1 MSTARAADRTQFVRL
16 TGGQALVAAL
26 RAQGVDAVFGLPG
39 VQLDF
44 AFDALYEAR
53 NAIAVYHTRHEQAVS
68 YMADAYA
75 RTTGRPGVCLTVPG
89 PGVLN
94 AAAGLST
101 AYACSSPVLC
111 LTGQM
116 PSRDIGRGR
125 GMLHEVNNQLG
136 ALRSV
141 TKWVARVDRP
151 DAAPAVIA
159 EAFRHM
165 LTGRPRP
172 VAVEVPPDVLEA
184 VQDVAPP
191 ERVDVQAV
199 RPDPDVVARAAA
211 PLGRAE
217 RPLIVAGGGV
227 TRAAAW
233 GPLRE
238 LAAMLEAPVVATENA
253 KGAVS
258 DRHYLG
264 QNTVAGQELV
274 PASDVILIAGTRFRQ
289 PAGSDWGPKPGQTL
303 IQLDVD
309 PEEIGRNCAVAVG
322 IVADAAE
329 GLAALVDAVPRHNRA
344 RASRE
349 EELTAL
355 KARARVRLESIQPQ
369 ASYIDAIRA
378 VLPDDGI
385 LVGEVTQ
392 LAYWANVGY
401 PVYVPRTYLT
411 AGYQGTLGHG
421 LATALGAQVAAPG
434 RKVVSISGD
443 GGFMYNVQELST
455 AVRHRLNVVAV
466 VFNDNVFGNVL
477 RTQREKFGGRV
488 IASELTNPDFP
499 RLAEAFGVDGFR
511 ADSPDA
517 LRAAL
522 ERALSHDRPALIEVP
537 IGEVPPARS
546 VVWAGFRDYW

>member
-1 MSTARAADRTQFVRL
+1 MSTARAADRTQFVHL

-111 LTGQM
+111 LTGQV

-199 RPDPDVVARAAA
+199 RPDP
-211 PLGRAE
+211 
-217 RPLIVAGGGV
+217 AGC
-227 TRAAAW
+227 RK
-233 GPLRE
+233 R
-238 LAAMLEAPVVATENA
+238 
-253 KGAVS
+253 
-258 DRHYLG
+258 
-264 QNTVAGQELV
+264 V
-274 PASDVILIAGTRFRQ
+274 PAMRITSEAGTNSW
-289 PAGSDWGPKPGQTL
+289 PATVFW
-303 IQLDVD
+303 
-309 PEEIGRNCAVAVG
+309 
-322 IVADAAE
+322 
-329 GLAALVDAVPRHNRA
+329 PR
-344 RASRE
+344 
-349 EELTAL
+349 
-355 KARARVRLESIQPQ
+355 
-369 ASYIDAIRA
+369 
-378 VLPDDGI
+378 
-385 LVGEVTQ
+385 
-392 LAYWANVGY
+392 
-401 PVYVPRTYLT
+401 
-411 AGYQGTLGHG
+411 
-421 LATALGAQVAAPG
+421 
-434 RKVVSISGD
+434 
-443 GGFMYNVQELST
+443 
-455 AVRHRLNVVAV
+455 
-466 VFNDNVFGNVL
+466 
-477 RTQREKFGGRV
+477 
-488 IASELTNPDFP
+488 
-499 RLAEAFGVDGFR
+499 
-511 ADSPDA
+511 
-517 LRAAL
+517 
-522 ERALSHDRPALIEVP
+522 
-537 IGEVPPARS
+537 
-546 VVWAGFRDYW
+546 